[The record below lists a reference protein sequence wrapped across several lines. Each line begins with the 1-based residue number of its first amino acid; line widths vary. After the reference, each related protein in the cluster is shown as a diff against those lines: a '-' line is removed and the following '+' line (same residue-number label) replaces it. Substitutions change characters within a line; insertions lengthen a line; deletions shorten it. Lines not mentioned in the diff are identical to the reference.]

1 MTLRNIYTF
10 GGEPAQRNLT
20 VADFIGCRGTRKF
33 TSTVPG
39 TKEEAEACAAAG
51 IDHLSIWD
59 TMTSVIREGAPH
71 TFISATLPMTDY
83 VTKDEILRAAMK
95 AAEAGADAI
104 QTPRSLEIV
113 EMLVKEGLSV
123 QGHLGLVPRRST
135 QVGGLRIIGKTA
147 QEALDLLEDFRRLE
161 EAGAFAVEVE
171 CVADNALEE
180 IRHHSNLVT
189 HSIGA
194 GSSGDV
200 ILLYLEDICGD
211 VENPPRHARAFGD
224 LRSIRTELA
233 NERLR
238 ALRAFRDAV
247 VDGQFPGAAES
258 VSMSEREYTS
268 LQEALAKRK
277 PVHV

>member
-1 MTLRNIYTF
+1 MTFKNIYTY
-10 GGEPAQRNLT
+10 GGEPAQRYLT

-39 TKEEAEACAAAG
+39 TKEEAEACAAAE

-59 TMTSVIREGAPH
+59 TITPIIRAGAPH
-71 TFISATLPMTDY
+71 TFISATLPMSEY
-83 VTKDEILRAAMK
+83 VTKDEILRAAIK

-147 QEALDLLEDFRRLE
+147 QEALELLEDFRRLE

-171 CVADNALEE
+171 CVAENALAE
-180 IRHHSNLVT
+180 IQQHSNLVT

-194 GSSGDV
+194 GSAGDV

-211 VENPPRHARAFGD
+211 VQNPPRHARTFGN
-224 LRSIRTELA
+224 LRSIRAELA
-233 NERLR
+233 NERMR
-238 ALRAFRDAV
+238 SLRAFRHAV
-247 VDGQFPGAAES
+247 VDGLFPGAAES
-258 VSMSEREYTS
+258 VSMPESEHAT
-268 LQEALAKRK
+268 LQEALANRRS
-277 PVHV
+277 VHL

>member
-1 MTLRNIYTF
+1 MKPKKIYTY
-10 GGEPAQRNLT
+10 GGEPALRNLT
-20 VADFIGCRGTRKF
+20 VADFINGRGARKF

-39 TKEEAEACAAAG
+39 TREEAEACAVAG

-59 TMTSVIREGAPH
+59 TLTPVIRSGAPQ
-71 TFISATLPMTDY
+71 TFISATLPMSDY
-83 VTKDEILRAAMK
+83 VTRDEILRAAMR

-104 QTPRSLEIV
+104 QTPRSLEVV

-147 QEALDLLEDFRRLE
+147 KEALDLLEDFRRLE

-171 CVADNALEE
+171 CVADNALAE
-180 IRHHSNLVT
+180 IRYHTNLVT

-194 GSSGDV
+194 GSAGDV

-224 LRSIRTELA
+224 LRAIRAELA
-233 NERLR
+233 NERIR
-238 ALRAFRDAV
+238 ALQAYQEAV
-247 VDGQFPGAAES
+247 THGQFPGPEES
-258 VSMSEREYTS
+258 VSMPESEQNI
-268 LQEALAKRK
+268 LQEALASRK
-277 PVHV
+277 PVHS

>member
-1 MTLRNIYTF
+1 MALKNIYTF
-10 GGEPAQRNLT
+10 GGEPARRHLT
-20 VADFIGCRGTRKF
+20 VADFIQRRGSCKF

-39 TKEEAEACAAAG
+39 TEEEAEACAEAG

-59 TMTSVIREGAPH
+59 TMTPIIRAGAPH
-71 TFISATLPMTDY
+71 AFISATLPMTQY
-83 VTKDEILRAAMK
+83 ATKDGILRAAIK

-104 QTPRSLEIV
+104 QTPRSLEVV

-147 QEALDLLEDFRRLE
+147 HEALELLEDFRRLE

-171 CVADNALEE
+171 CVADNALAA
-180 IRHHSNLVT
+180 IRHHSKLVT
-189 HSIGA
+189 HTIGA
-194 GSSGDV
+194 GSAGDV

-224 LRSIRTELA
+224 LRSIRKELA

-238 ALRAFRDAV
+238 ALQSFKDAV
-247 VDGQFPGAAES
+247 LDGDFPGALES
-258 VSMSEREYTS
+258 VSMPENEHSA
-268 LQEALAKRK
+268 LQEALAKRTS
-277 PVHV
+277 VHS